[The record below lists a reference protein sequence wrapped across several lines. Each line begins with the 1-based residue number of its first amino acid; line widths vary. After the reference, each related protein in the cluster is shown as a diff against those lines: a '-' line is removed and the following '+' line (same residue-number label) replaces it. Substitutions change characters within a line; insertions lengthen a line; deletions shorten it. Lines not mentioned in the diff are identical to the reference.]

1 MAMADDTQQSSVT
14 AGARRKRPAWRRL
27 AARRD
32 AARAAAAIML
42 AALLAAPFGAA
53 RAGNR
58 DFTMTA
64 ARKRVSIGAGMT
76 YDAWTY
82 DGAVPGPV
90 LRVKQDDDVTVHLEN
105 RTSEAHGIEVMAA
118 QIAPKHFSGDSATT
132 VDYSFKAG
140 VPGVFDYHCSAIPVL
155 DHVASGMYGM
165 MIVEPAKGWP
175 DGPAQELT
183 LIQGEFYGKPNNQGL
198 VIADHTRMLAA
209 EPDFIVFNG
218 AVSRFGASNP
228 IEIKT
233 GKLARIFFVNAGPNL
248 VSTFH
253 ISGVIFSTVYQSGNP
268 ADALHNI
275 PSFSVAPG
283 QGAMFEFTMTEPGD
297 YRFSDAAGAHSYK
310 GALGVIRASR

>member
-1 MAMADDTQQSSVT
+1 MANYSRKYST
-14 AGARRKRPAWRRL
+14 AAGSIETVMRRRPQGARRI
-27 AARRD
+27 AR
-32 AARAAAAIML
+32 RAAAALALAGML
-42 AALLAAPFGAA
+42 AGPMAAAHA
-53 RAGNR
+53 DSRS
-58 DFTMTA
+58 FTLTA
-64 ARKRVSIGAGMT
+64 ARKRVAIGAGMT

-82 DGAVPGPV
+82 DGEVPGPV
-90 LRVKQDDDVTVHLEN
+90 MHVKQGEEVTIHLDN

-118 QIAPKHFSGDSATT
+118 QISPRHFSGDPTAA

-165 MIVEPAKGWP
+165 MIVEPSKGWP

-183 LIQGEFYGKPNNQGL
+183 LIQGEFYGKPNDKGF
-198 VIADHTRMLAA
+198 VTADHEAMLAA
-209 EPDFIVFNG
+209 QPSFIVFNG

-233 GKLARIFFVNAGPNL
+233 GKLVRIFFVNAGPNL

-268 ADALHNI
+268 ADALHDV

-283 QGAMFEFTMTEPGD
+283 QGAVFEFTVSDPGD
-297 YRFSDAAGAHSYK
+297 YRFSDTAGAHSYK
-310 GALGVIRASR
+310 GALGIIRASQ